1 MLRGTLPP
9 ALSNQWI
16 VWGQERS
23 RGRRGHCQED
33 TVIGHRGQEGQEER
47 EARPG
52 QVEGREGRGSCSSRR
67 RESLSGMAGDLD
79 KATIT
84 AVIIVPFTCLFF

>member
-9 ALSNQWI
+9 ALSNQCI

-33 TVIGHRGQEGQEER
+33 TVIGHRGQEGQEVR

-52 QVEGREGRGSCSSRR
+52 QEEGREGRGSCISRR
-67 RESLSGMAGDLD
+67 RGNLIGMTADLE
-79 KATIT
+79 KSTLMA
-84 AVIIVPFTCLFF
+84 IIIGLFLVVL